1 MPICTVCYDYR
12 LESIDSF
19 VGFVSR
25 LEWKMEPQLRIKR
38 QGVHFPV
45 SIEKER
51 AGTPPRLVEQF
62 ASRLALIEQGLGSP
76 TRSIE
81 QETSPFQIDGPFLSQ
96 EPCIILTVLTQLP
109 STLNPRV
116 VNSTSS

>member
-62 ASRLALIEQGLGSP
+62 ASRLALIEQG
-76 TRSIE
+76 
-81 QETSPFQIDGPFLSQ
+81 TSPFQIDGPFLSQ